1 MKRLLLLTVAA
12 VSVALPAAA
21 QSHAITLGWTDTAN
35 TNVQAYNL
43 YRASGTCPAN
53 PPLSS
58 PPAGF
63 TLVLSVGAAVGTTTH
78 TAIDST
84 VAPGNTYC
92 YVVTAVVAAVES
104 APSNMATG
112 VEPGV
117 FPPTNLQQTGAK

>member
-1 MKRLLLLTVAA
+1 MKTLLLLAL
-12 VSVALPAAA
+12 ALPIFA
-21 QSHAITLGWTDTAN
+21 QSHAITLGWTDAVN

-43 YRASGTCPAN
+43 YRAGGACPAN

-84 VAPGNTYC
+84 VAPANTYC
-92 YVVTAVVAAVES
+92 YVVTAVVAATES
-104 APSNMATG
+104 APSNTAQG
-112 VEPGV
+112 VEPGA
-117 FPPTNLQQTGAK
+117 FPPTMLQVTGVK